1 MARVTAVLAR
11 APDQP
16 EGDPRDR
23 LELHVPLSSQAQ
35 LDRGVF
41 GEGSTPWRLVR
52 DIPGRASRMG
62 ELVPR
67 ESGWGVRR
75 IGEDDDPIWRLEART
90 FRPGEHLMLTSP
102 RGEELVF
109 LIVNVEAV

>member
-1 MARVTAVLAR
+1 MARVTSILVR

-23 LELHVPLSSQAQ
+23 LELHVPLSFQDQ
-35 LDRGVF
+35 LSRAMF
-41 GEGSTPWRLVR
+41 GGGSAPWRLVR
-52 DIPGRASRMG
+52 DIPGRASRLG
-62 ELVPR
+62 ELVPT

-75 IGEDDDPIWRLEART
+75 IGEDDDPIWKLEART

-109 LIVNVEAV
+109 LIVKVDAV